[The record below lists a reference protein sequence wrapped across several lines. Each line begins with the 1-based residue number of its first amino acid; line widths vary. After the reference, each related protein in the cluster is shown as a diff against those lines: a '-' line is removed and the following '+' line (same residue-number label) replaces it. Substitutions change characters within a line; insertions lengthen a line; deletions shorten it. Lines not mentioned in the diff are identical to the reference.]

1 MGHDRL
7 LPLYDPVTRLL
18 GIRRGHLRLLD
29 AARIRPGDRV
39 LEIGCGTG
47 NLALLVKRE
56 IPNAEVTGLDP
67 DPRALERAAR
77 KARRRGV
84 ALRLDRGFAGA
95 LPYADASFDVVLSAF
110 MFHHL
115 PETEQEGMLA
125 EARRVL
131 APGGRLELL
140 DFGGAAEPT
149 GRVARRMLRNAHMRG
164 NLGDRVPA
172 LMRAAGFPE
181 AAQVA
186 SRSTPLGPQARWSA
200 GVPG

>member
-1 MGHDRL
+1 
-7 LPLYDPVTRLL
+7 
-18 GIRRGHLRLLD
+18 
-29 AARIRPGDRV
+29 
-39 LEIGCGTG
+39 
-47 NLALLVKRE
+47 
-56 IPNAEVTGLDP
+56 
-67 DPRALERAAR
+67 
-77 KARRRGV
+77 
-84 ALRLDRGFAGA
+84 
-95 LPYADASFDVVLSAF
+95 

-172 LMRAAGFPE
+172 LMRAAGFAE